1 MPKSTTRTPSSTPFH
16 YCIKLGQRLRTLLFH
31 VYPPYHLQKSTQ
43 ATILL
48 PFPILHSGRLVNN
61 AFPTSKMPAY
71 ALDTIQKICLV
82 DYFPTSTA
90 RDVARHF
97 SLEMVLVVGRRR
109 GLFAALGERVE
120 DTGADFGNGLLV
132 CVRGECSLR
141 VCWK

>member
-1 MPKSTTRTPSSTPFH
+1 
-16 YCIKLGQRLRTLLFH
+16 
-31 VYPPYHLQKSTQ
+31 
-43 ATILL
+43 
-48 PFPILHSGRLVNN
+48 
-61 AFPTSKMPAY
+61 MPAY